1 MELLV
6 DAGAGLMIE
15 LSAEQRAVEK
25 ATEVQEELELHVAK
39 VIVVKRAKKEEL
51 EAYRAGLEERIARAR
66 QQGDERALLW
76 PSNQFPCCGL
86 VNWFIRPQKG
96 NWFIRPE
103 K

>member
-39 VIVVKRAKKEEL
+39 VIVVKRAGGED
-51 EAYRAGLEERIARAR
+51 R
-66 QQGDERALLW
+66 
-76 PSNQFPCCGL
+76 
-86 VNWFIRPQKG
+86 
-96 NWFIRPE
+96 
-103 K
+103 